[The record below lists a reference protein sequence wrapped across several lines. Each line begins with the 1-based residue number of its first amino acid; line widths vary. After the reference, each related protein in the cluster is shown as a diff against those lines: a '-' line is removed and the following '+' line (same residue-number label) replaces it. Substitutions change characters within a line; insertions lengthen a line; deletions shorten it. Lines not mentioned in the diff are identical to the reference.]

1 MSKTEG
7 EIPGGVEGIPLKR
20 EDGLILVM
28 DTPKGVA

>member
-1 MSKTEG
+1 MSKPEG
-7 EIPGGVEGIPLKR
+7 DTREKVDGIPLKR